1 MAVNT
6 DHRKGGWGREM
17 AASCSGETS
26 GKNPSRDCFPCSVHL
41 FSSCSFL
48 LRVCPGA
55 LLLLHIC
62 WCFCIMVCLR
72 SCSHSKVKFLVHSRC
87 SVVVAEYE
95 AVEAMWKYR
104 SRHSV
109 VTCRTAVDWWQAS
122 LQCVCMCVCRLG
134 GSLDK
139 ALLLDTQGQVST
151 AIWLD
156 FEIICGNREQRRGW
170 GGTVLRGAPDW

>member
-1 MAVNT
+1 
-6 DHRKGGWGREM
+6 
-17 AASCSGETS
+17 
-26 GKNPSRDCFPCSVHL
+26 
-41 FSSCSFL
+41 
-48 LRVCPGA
+48 
-55 LLLLHIC
+55 
-62 WCFCIMVCLR
+62 MVCLR
-72 SCSHSKVKFLVHSRC
+72 SCSHSNVKFLVHSRC

-104 SRHSV
+104 SHHSV
-109 VTCRTAVDWWQAS
+109 VICRTAVDWWQAS

-139 ALLLDTQGQVST
+139 ALLLDTQDQVST

-170 GGTVLRGAPDW
+170 GGTVLWGAPDWWWTRMPECLWVGAGREWGYCSGRVGDLNILFIYIWWNWVSDNLYHRVERQN